1 MTIAS
6 RSQALSIRINERIRK
21 SKVLKQSVNFKY
33 SSLMFRICVPNLIY
47 QKKVEE
53 AKEEAR
59 EMLGHKRGSAAVYS
73 YIDV

>member
-1 MTIAS
+1 
-6 RSQALSIRINERIRK
+6 
-21 SKVLKQSVNFKY
+21 
-33 SSLMFRICVPNLIY
+33 LIY